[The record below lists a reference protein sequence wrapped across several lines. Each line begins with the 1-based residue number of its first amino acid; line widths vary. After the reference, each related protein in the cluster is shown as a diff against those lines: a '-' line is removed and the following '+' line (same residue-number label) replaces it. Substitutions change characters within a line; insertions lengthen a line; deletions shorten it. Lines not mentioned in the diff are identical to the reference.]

1 MVVKSTSKIYTPLLL
16 LMLFTFNACVTIQ
29 EIEGGPPDMEEPKI
43 VKTFP
48 DHEATNF
55 RSQNITITFNK
66 DIAANNIYNNL
77 LIRPNPLHKEEKKP
91 FKYKVYGRNLKLIF
105 EKDALQENTTYYL
118 DFTKAIRD
126 THEHLSPVDATLV
139 FSTGNSI
146 DRISIRGQII
156 DLLTNQPVKDAH
168 IYLYRKTEEVDT
180 THKQESIESNATAAH
195 TTNAHVQG
203 IDASTDSLNQ
213 AIPKPSYSTISD
225 DKGHFTIKYISPY
238 QYYIRVKTGSDTGYT
253 INYEKDSYGFLPD
266 PIDLSMPQEGITIPV
281 IQSDIRPLKLI
292 NKSRQPGCYELTF
305 NKAIEKYTLKTSE
318 QLHPSS
324 VLYSQKI
331 NANTIRIYNTIGLLE
346 HDVVDASLCIED
358 NIQDSYTFSLPVSFK
373 EGRTS
378 LEKEN
383 MTISFSSIY
392 CNLTNNHFKET
403 ILFNK
408 PIKMVNNDLIYLQD
422 MNQRKM
428 TIKAENLTWNSDRTE
443 LTIIKKWQKGDILP
457 FNNKDSS
464 SSDNDNNP
472 IFTLCIEDGAF
483 LSYDNK
489 ANERLTKDYS
499 LPRQNQ
505 FGAISV
511 NIDTTAQNFTIE
523 LLNRSYQIIESIQ
536 NQKNYHFTMLS
547 LGDYHIRVLI
557 PQQKDG
563 VWSTGN
569 IEKNIP
575 PDPVIFYPLPVT
587 VKAEEDTNPINLKF

>member
-1 MVVKSTSKIYTPLLL
+1 
-16 LMLFTFNACVTIQ
+16 
-29 EIEGGPPDMEEPKI
+29 
-43 VKTFP
+43 
-48 DHEATNF
+48 
-55 RSQNITITFNK
+55 
-66 DIAANNIYNNL
+66 
-77 LIRPNPLHKEEKKP
+77 
-91 FKYKVYGRNLKLIF
+91 
-105 EKDALQENTTYYL
+105 
-118 DFTKAIRD
+118 
-126 THEHLSPVDATLV
+126 
-139 FSTGNSI
+139 
-146 DRISIRGQII
+146 
-156 DLLTNQPVKDAH
+156 
-168 IYLYRKTEEVDT
+168 
-180 THKQESIESNATAAH
+180 
-195 TTNAHVQG
+195 
-203 IDASTDSLNQ
+203 
-213 AIPKPSYSTISD
+213 
-225 DKGHFTIKYISPY
+225 
-238 QYYIRVKTGSDTGYT
+238 
-253 INYEKDSYGFLPD
+253 
-266 PIDLSMPQEGITIPV
+266 
-281 IQSDIRPLKLI
+281 
-292 NKSRQPGCYELTF
+292 
-305 NKAIEKYTLKTSE
+305 
-318 QLHPSS
+318 
-324 VLYSQKI
+324 
-331 NANTIRIYNTIGLLE
+331 
-346 HDVVDASLCIED
+346 
-358 NIQDSYTFSLPVSFK
+358 
-373 EGRTS
+373 
-378 LEKEN
+378 
-383 MTISFSSIY
+383 
-392 CNLTNNHFKET
+392 
-403 ILFNK
+403 
-408 PIKMVNNDLIYLQD
+408 MVNNDLIYLQD